1 LTGLVGDS
9 SKPEDLLKAGVFL
22 ASLGQAGEGMRY
34 LVQAQQKGVEV
45 QAHLELASYPL
56 ISELVTRLRK
66 KEYPAAQGVLKRL
79 EEEVG
84 LTEWRT
90 KHQAFLEAMRGVLT
104 TAQRE
109 AEAEKLYTEA
119 VELFKQQ
126 ELHDVKPLVERL
138 QKEYADT
145 TPVLDTACQP
155 PFGDLEKA
163 TANLGRRIIVRQ
175 DGKGDFTSIQA
186 AIDAAPANSL
196 IEIQDNG
203 VYQEKLRITQEGITL
218 RGKRGNWPMVVSLP
232 PTQPFVIL
240 VGIQASN
247 SALADLI
254 IVHKCAPPGTAAM
267 AIDGSN
273 ARLRRCMVWPVLSV
287 AGTMEGEAV
296 VTYSLSYSP
305 RPVFLRDSLLLGSGD
320 QMFDAPAELSNCI
333 VTTSVGTGAAS
344 LDLRFVQCTI
354 RDPLRC
360 PDGTLVKNSILG
372 ESLRSGP
379 NTRVE
384 YCCLAGDPPLIDD
397 VRAGPGCIRANPMFR
412 DPGNLDYRLMPGS
425 PCIGKASDGGDI
437 GVRYTPEMIEMINV
451 ALELR
456 RRGIINF

>member
-145 TPVLDTACQP
+145 TPVLDTARQP

-186 AIDAAPANSL
+186 AIDAAPANSVV
-196 IEIQDNG
+196 EIWDTG
-203 VYQEKLRITQEGITL
+203 PYCESVTIPDIKVGITL
-218 RGKRGNWPMVVSLP
+218 RGRRGVFPLLLSMEPNSVVGPLLQILSSGARIERLVLVNKGAVGRTRNTIRVFARNVSLRR
-232 PTQPFVIL
+232 L
-240 VGIQASN
+240 
-247 SALADLI
+247 LI
-254 IVHKCAPPGTAAM
+254 C
-267 AIDGSN
+267 S
-273 ARLRRCMVWPVLSV
+273 
-287 AGTMEGEAV
+287 
-296 VTYSLSYSP
+296 
-305 RPVFLRDSLLLGSGD
+305 
-320 QMFDAPAELSNCI
+320 APAHFQIDIYPMAKVCECVFIVPAPYSAGIGEEQIMIENCI
-333 VTTSVGTGAAS
+333 FRGG
-344 LDLRFVQCTI
+344 LRAF
-354 RDPLRC
+354 
-360 PDGTLVKNSILG
+360 
-372 ESLRSGP
+372 
-379 NTRVE
+379 
-384 YCCLAGDPPLIDD
+384 
-397 VRAGPGCIRANPMFR
+397 
-412 DPGNLDYRLMPGS
+412 
-425 PCIGKASDGGDI
+425 
-437 GVRYTPEMIEMINV
+437 PE
-451 ALELR
+451 
-456 RRGIINF
+456 IIF